1 MVILGYHKHMQPKK
15 TEINQTSSKLKIFV
29 HLVNVKKEKR
39 EPTEWE
45 KILANHLSEKGLTSR
60 IYKELFYLR
69 IK

>member
-45 KILANHLSEKGLTSR
+45 KILANPIADRRLVTR
-60 IYKELFYLR
+60 IHKQKDNK
-69 IK
+69 I